1 MRASPPKNSGKKV
14 LPLLI
19 VHGWPGSFVEFFDII
34 PFLTQPQANSDVVFD
49 VICPSI
55 PGYGFSQA
63 SAKIGKLLMKT
74 IKIVFRHIYQSIAQR
89 FYFVI
94 NR

>member
-19 VHGWPGSFVEFFDII
+19 VHGWPGSFVEFFGII
-34 PFLTQPQANSDVVFD
+34 PYLTQPQANSDVVFD

-55 PGYGFSQA
+55 PGYGFSEA
-63 SAKIGKLLMKT
+63 SAKTGICLQTL
-74 IKIVFRHIYQSIAQR
+74 VA
-89 FYFVI
+89 YF
-94 NR
+94 